1 MKKSWKLVAMLL
13 LLSFSLSLAACGQSE
28 PAATEP
34 AAPAATT
41 EEAVA
46 APEATAPYPMAY
58 ITAADVKKAV
68 DAKSKD
74 YILLDVRKAEDYNKA
89 HIAGSYMS
97 DVDAANKGGDDAA
110 GTASLK
116 KALLAATGSE
126 TGKTGVKYALVCYS
140 GKSYAQ
146 KATDLMI
153 QMGVSA
159 NQIVTLEGG
168 MKAWEAGGDDYKA
181 LLK

>member
-46 APEATAPYPMAY
+46 APEATAPYPMKYMKPADLK
-58 ITAADVKKAV
+58 AAI
-68 DAKSKD
+68 DAGSKE
-74 YILLDVRKAEDYNKA
+74 IIVLDVRKVEDYNKA
-89 HIAGSYMS
+89 HIVGAFMG